1 MPSLTRL
8 DDCIEFFNK
17 NPNYLESENYLNQFR
32 YLQNQA
38 LITIKNYVVNTIC
51 QNSKKVLPQSNED
64 LSQGENVFTLFY
76 GKFQTFAP
84 KIKSL
89 ADILERREHLDER
102 YADHFDHHYF
112 ITLLFT
118 CWFTNRILSF
128 TIAMKPIYQN
138 VIKHSSI
145 QEIF

>member
-8 DDCIEFFNK
+8 DDCIEFFTK
-17 NPNYLESENYLNQFR
+17 NPNYLESEKYLSQFR

-38 LITIKNYVVNTIC
+38 LITIKNYIVNTLC
-51 QNSKKVLPQSNED
+51 QNSKKILPQSNED

-102 YADHFDHHYF
+102 WCNSCNQ
-112 ITLLFT
+112 IMILTL
-118 CWFTNRILSF
+118 N
-128 TIAMKPIYQN
+128 N
-138 VIKHSSI
+138 
-145 QEIF
+145 